1 MNQCPGT
8 LQNCRR
14 PFRETRAL
22 VEKTGSLEL
31 GSELRYTEGV
41 LKVALESAEHS
52 QGWQRLQSKTEF
64 TEVCF
69 LHLKN
74 IVVLSQISDSTQ

>member
-1 MNQCPGT
+1 MNQGPGT

-41 LKVALESAEHS
+41 LKVALESTEHS
-52 QGWQRLQSKTEF
+52 QG
-64 TEVCF
+64 
-69 LHLKN
+69 
-74 IVVLSQISDSTQ
+74 